1 MKNNIGVLMSNK
13 SMTRRQEQALE
24 TKDRIY
30 SAAIDLMDR
39 EGFENITIADISRK
53 AGVSVGAF
61 YHYFTSKNDILAD
74 IFYKVDEYFSTQVIS
89 GLIKDRFPE
98 MIIEYFSYYA
108 KFSVRSGVELTQ
120 QLFKPQIKFFIEK
133 NRPMVTILED
143 LIREGQQKKEI
154 RADDSPEEIARFLIV
169 MARGV
174 VFDWSVHDG
183 CYDLEAQM
191 HKYMESLVSTLRI

>member
-1 MKNNIGVLMSNK
+1 MANK
-13 SMTRRQEQALE
+13 TITKRHEQALE

-39 EGFENITIADISRK
+39 EGFENITIADISKK

-89 GLIKDRFPE
+89 GLKEGSIPE
-98 MIIEYFSYYA
+98 KIIEYFSYYA

-120 QLFKPQIKFFIEK
+120 QLFKPQIKFFIEN
-133 NRPMVTILED
+133 NRPMVTLLED

-154 RADDSPEEIARFLIV
+154 RADDSPKEIAKFLIV

-174 VFDWSVHDG
+174 VFDWSVYDG
-183 CYDLEAQM
+183 SYDLEAQM
-191 HKYMESLVSTLRI
+191 HNYMECLVSTLRI

>member
-1 MKNNIGVLMSNK
+1 MTNK
-13 SMTRRQEQALE
+13 TITKRHEQALE

-39 EGFENITIADISRK
+39 KGFENITIADISKK

-89 GLIKDRFPE
+89 GLKKGSIPE
-98 MIIEYFSYYA
+98 KIIEYFSYYA

-120 QLFKPQIKFFIEK
+120 QLFKPQIKFFIEN
-133 NRPMVTILED
+133 NRPMVTLLED

-154 RADDSPEEIARFLIV
+154 RVDDSPKEIARFLIV

-174 VFDWSVHDG
+174 VFDWSVYDG
-183 CYDLEAQM
+183 NYDLEAQM
-191 HKYMESLVSTLRI
+191 HNYMECLVSTLRI